1 MVKSLYIF
9 FKPDDGH
16 SSENV
21 RIHILIYF
29 LHYNDFQKNKIKK
42 TKIRHLIDSIATVLN
57 FPYKKDW
64 NLSMKFFH
72 RLPLMDLLQKFSN
85 NS

>member
-21 RIHILIYF
+21 RIHNLLDFLPFNYF
-29 LHYNDFQKNKIKK
+29 Q
-42 TKIRHLIDSIATVLN
+42 TKIRKQILGI
-57 FPYKKDW
+57 
-64 NLSMKFFH
+64 
-72 RLPLMDLLQKFSN
+72 
-85 NS
+85 